1 VTFGWLRYPHGLGGK
16 PRDHLAPTLLHGQRS
31 RKYPWIRPEPYERK
45 KGCPWQ
51 PHRSYACKLK
61 IKPLSSSRVLGSGV
75 IGSVNKNV
83 NVNQDHLKS
92 SPSA

>member
-1 VTFGWLRYPHGLGGK
+1 
-16 PRDHLAPTLLHGQRS
+16 
-31 RKYPWIRPEPYERK
+31 
-45 KGCPWQ
+45 
-51 PHRSYACKLK
+51 LK
-61 IKPLSSSRVLGSGV
+61 IKPLSSSRVLVSGV